1 MVFFPDHGA
10 KKFGRLWELAIVPI
24 STDSM
29 EISLRDWKMASQIPL
44 QVFTVVRDNVT
55 VKRKRDSAMVSD
67 FCDDLRSKLLQ
78 MQIQE
83 YQNFL
88 QGLSNDEL
96 KNLLFKKR
104 KI

>member
-1 MVFFPDHGA
+1 MP
-10 KKFGRLWELAIVPI
+10 P
-24 STDSM
+24 
-29 EISLRDWKMASQIPL
+29 KMASQIPL